1 MQRSKFRYNPETLN
15 YEKIKYSFEQKLI
28 RFLLR
33 TGGSLLAAAI
43 IIFGLSFFID
53 LPKDRILESENQHLK
68 EQLNNFDNKLTL
80 IEDVLSN
87 LQERDDDLYRTIF
100 SADPIPIGIRKVG
113 FGGVNRYSDLSGYE
127 SSDIIIN
134 MARRLDIILKQE
146 VVQSRSYDD
155 VLAMAIENAIK
166 LEHIPRIYPVKVGGR
181 VHIGS
186 PFQKSRMSPIYKIRM
201 PHEGQDF
208 NGPVGTKIYATGDG
222 IVKEVKNRPWAT
234 ADYGTVVYVDHGYG
248 YVTVYGHLNKVHVKK
263 GQKITDRK
271 SVV

>member
-100 SADPIPIGIRKVG
+100 LLQEALPSQLPRHIEILTDH
-113 FGGVNRYSDLSGYE
+113 FFRYVMQRVKANLWSHNLLILREHAY
-127 SSDIIIN
+127 IFVPFIN
-134 MARRLDIILKQE
+134 
-146 VVQSRSYDD
+146 
-155 VLAMAIENAIK
+155 
-166 LEHIPRIYPVKVGGR
+166 
-181 VHIGS
+181 
-186 PFQKSRMSPIYKIRM
+186 F
-201 PHEGQDF
+201 
-208 NGPVGTKIYATGDG
+208 
-222 IVKEVKNRPWAT
+222 
-234 ADYGTVVYVDHGYG
+234 
-248 YVTVYGHLNKVHVKK
+248 HVCNSK
-263 GQKITDRK
+263 
-271 SVV
+271 